1 LGKGIEMSA
10 NNLKQELI
18 SYIESIEDEELL
30 SLLKE
35 DILFYKRKDNADI
48 IDDLSEEQLQEL
60 KTLIEEDDLKDTQ
73 TLEDFKK
80 ATDKWR
86 IK

>member
-1 LGKGIEMSA
+1 M
-10 NNLKQELI
+10 I
-18 SYIESIEDEELL
+18 SYIQNINDEEQLA
-30 SLLKE
+30 LLKE
-35 DILFYKRKDNADI
+35 DILLYGKKGSVDI

-60 KTLIEEDDLKDTQ
+60 KTLIEEDEIKDTQ
-73 TLEDFKK
+73 THDEFKK

>member
-1 LGKGIEMSA
+1 MSA
-10 NNLKQELI
+10 NDLKLELI
-18 SYIESIEDEELL
+18 SYIQNIEDEELL

-35 DILFYKRKDNADI
+35 DILSYEKKGSADI

-60 KTLIEEDDLKDTQ
+60 KTLLEDDDLKDTQ
-73 TLEDFKK
+73 THDEFKK

>member
-1 LGKGIEMSA
+1 
-10 NNLKQELI
+10 LI
-18 SYIESIEDEELL
+18 SYIQNINDEEQLA
-30 SLLKE
+30 LLKE
-35 DILFYKRKDNADI
+35 DILLYGKKGSVDI

-60 KTLIEEDDLKDTQ
+60 KTLIEEDEIKDTQ
-73 TLEDFKK
+73 THDEFKK

>member
-1 LGKGIEMSA
+1 
-10 NNLKQELI
+10 LI
-18 SYIESIEDEELL
+18 SYIQNINDEEQFA
-30 SLLKE
+30 LLKE
-35 DILFYKRKDNADI
+35 DILLYGKKGSVDI

-60 KTLIEEDDLKDTQ
+60 KTLIEEDEIKDTQ
-73 TLEDFKK
+73 THDEFKK